1 MSKGPASGWL
11 DNSQNKTSNSDRID
25 WYRIVPFILVH
36 LACLAVFY
44 VGFSW
49 VAFWT
54 AVGLYVLRMFAITG
68 WFHRYFAHRNFKTS
82 RPVQFI
88 FAFIG
93 TSSAQRSPLWWAS
106 HHRAH
111 HVHSDTERDIHSPR
125 QQGFVWSHML
135 WFLSDKNFSTDLS
148 RIKDFAQYPELRWL
162 DRYDIVPPVI
172 LGALLFGVGWLL
184 EIYYP
189 ELGTTAGQMLVW
201 GMFIS
206 TVVLYHATYTIN
218 SLCHQFGSRRFKT
231 KDDSR
236 NNFWLALITLGEGWH
251 NNHHFFPA
259 TVRQGFKWWEIDI
272 TFYILKLMSF
282 VGLVWDLQPIP
293 ERVKKEMASS

>member
-1 MSKGPASGWL
+1 MSKLNISNWFDNTNTST
-11 DNSQNKTSNSDRID
+11 DNSNRID

-36 LACLAVFY
+36 LAALAVFW

-49 VAFWT
+49 IAFWT
-54 AVGLYVLRMFAITG
+54 AVGLYLLRMFAITG
-68 WFHRYFAHRNFKTS
+68 FYHRYFSHRNFKTS
-82 RPVQFI
+82 RPVQFL

-93 TSSAQRSPLWWAS
+93 ATSAQRGPLWWAS

-111 HVHSDTERDIHSPR
+111 HVNSDTEKDIHSPA

-135 WFLSDKNFSTDLS
+135 WFLSDKNFTTDLS
-148 RIKDFAQYPELRWL
+148 RIKDFAKFRELRWL
-162 DRYDIVPPVI
+162 DRFDILPPVI
-172 LGALLFGVGWLL
+172 LGAALFGIGWLL

-201 GMFIS
+201 GMFVS

-218 SLCHQFGSRRFKT
+218 SLCHVFGKRRFNT

-236 NNFWLALITLGEGWH
+236 NNLWLALITLGEGWH
-251 NNHHFFPA
+251 NNHHYFPA

-272 TFYILKLMSF
+272 SFYILKLMSF
-282 VGLVWDLQPIP
+282 VGLVWELQPIP
-293 ERVKKEMASS
+293 ERIKKEL